1 MSRTYAVIGWPLG
14 HSLSPIIQQA
24 ALSSMN
30 LDAKYIALPTPPGE
44 ESARFDDLRQ
54 GKLHGLNITIPHKQ
68 TAFNV
73 VDAHTSE
80 AAVLGAVNTIVRD
93 GPYLRGHNTDLYG
106 FDQALRTFGSFDP
119 TGVQAVVLGAGGSAR
134 AIVYALGLAN
144 ARSIVLANR
153 TSVNAHALVTAM
165 ATAMDMS
172 IEVRALDDQQLQ
184 EDIAASTL
192 LVNTTSVGMAG
203 GPAPDQ
209 SPVPKNWLHDQL
221 LVFDIVYRPVLTPL
235 VSHAQAAGSRTL
247 GGLEMLV
254 LQGAASF
261 RQWTKQEPPVDLM
274 LKVGRRALANDLHN
288 GAN

>member
-24 ALSSMN
+24 ALNSMN

-54 GKLHGLNITIPHKQ
+54 GKLDGLNITIPHKQ

-73 VDAHTSE
+73 VDVHTPE
-80 AAVLGAVNTIVRD
+80 AALLGAVNTVIRD
-93 GPYLRGHNTDLYG
+93 GPHLRGDNTDLYG
-106 FDQALRTFGSFDP
+106 FDQALRIFGSFDP
-119 TGVQAVVLGAGGSAR
+119 TGVQAVVLGAGGAAR
-134 AIVYALGLAN
+134 AIVYALGAAN

-153 TSVNAHALVTAM
+153 TPANAQNLVTVLTT
-165 ATAMDMS
+165 ATTMS
-172 IEVRALDDQQLQ
+172 IEVRALDDQQLRD
-184 EDIAASTL
+184 DIATSTL

-209 SPVPKNWLHDQL
+209 SPVPMNWLHDQL

-235 VSHAQAAGSRTL
+235 ISHAQASGSRTL

-261 RQWTKQEPPVDLM
+261 RQWTRQEPPVDLM
-274 LKVGRRALANDLHN
+274 LEVGRKALANDVHN

>member
-54 GKLHGLNITIPHKQ
+54 GKLDGLNITIPHKQ

-106 FDQALRTFGSFDP
+106 FD
-119 TGVQAVVLGAGGSAR
+119 
-134 AIVYALGLAN
+134 
-144 ARSIVLANR
+144 
-153 TSVNAHALVTAM
+153 
-165 ATAMDMS
+165 
-172 IEVRALDDQQLQ
+172 
-184 EDIAASTL
+184 
-192 LVNTTSVGMAG
+192 
-203 GPAPDQ
+203 
-209 SPVPKNWLHDQL
+209 
-221 LVFDIVYRPVLTPL
+221 
-235 VSHAQAAGSRTL
+235 
-247 GGLEMLV
+247 
-254 LQGAASF
+254 
-261 RQWTKQEPPVDLM
+261 
-274 LKVGRRALANDLHN
+274 
-288 GAN
+288 